1 MALAARQLPL
11 GISRDQLQSQP
22 KCAFSRLQLPR
33 HICTRSISR
42 TGPVQLQPCQ
52 PAFSSSSSGSSSNSS
67 RGSSRARVPL
77 RVQASA
83 GAAGAG
89 PLPEEPHR
97 IKKSQKPGRTL
108 ILGLLAAAA
117 AIAACIAL
125 YVSGHAS
132 SLQAYL
138 VNGPAGRSGLL
149 AAFCLIFLSELGD
162 KTFFIAALL
171 AMKLGRWI
179 SFVGSV
185 AALAV
190 MTLISVGIG
199 AAFSRVPDALK
210 SSLPVGEIAGVAL
223 LVFFGIKAL
232 KAARDAEATGAST
245 SEEELADAEE
255 AVAEF
260 ESSSSGKKKPF
271 ASLLEVAGLIFLAE
285 WGDRSMLATIAL
297 GAAQNPVGVAVGAT
311 AGHALATALAVA
323 GGALAGKY
331 ISEKTVNLVSGI
343 LFLLFAAATVYTML

>member
-1 MALAARQLPL
+1 MALAARPSSVTNSLVQKTL
-11 GISRDQLQSQP
+11 
-22 KCAFSRLQLPR
+22 KCALSRVRLPR
-33 HICTRSISR
+33 HIRTGSISR
-42 TGPVQLQPCQ
+42 TGLVQLQRCQ
-52 PAFSSSSSGSSSNSS
+52 PAFSSSSSSSS
-67 RGSSRARVPL
+67 RQGVPL

-89 PLPEEPHR
+89 SLPDEPHR
-97 IKKSQKPGRTL
+97 IQKSGKLNRGL
-108 ILGLLAAAA
+108 VLGLLAAAA
-117 AIAACIAL
+117 AVAAGVAL

-132 SLQAYL
+132 ALQAYL
-138 VNGPAGRSGLL
+138 VNGPLGRSGLL

-210 SSLPVGEIAGVAL
+210 SSLPVGEMAGVAL
-223 LVFFGIKAL
+223 LVFFGVKAL
-232 KAARDAEATGAST
+232 LAARDAQSSGAST
-245 SEEELADAEE
+245 SEEELAGAEE

-260 ESSSSGKKKPF
+260 ESSSSGSKKPF

-297 GAAQNPVGVAVGAT
+297 GAAQVGSGA
-311 AGHALATALAVA
+311 GS
-323 GGALAGKY
+323 GGAAR
-331 ISEKTVNLVSGI
+331 SSC
-343 LFLLFAAATVYTML
+343 LLS

>member
-1 MALAARQLPL
+1 
-11 GISRDQLQSQP
+11 
-22 KCAFSRLQLPR
+22 
-33 HICTRSISR
+33 
-42 TGPVQLQPCQ
+42 V
-52 PAFSSSSSGSSSNSS
+52 
-67 RGSSRARVPL
+67 
-77 RVQASA
+77 
-83 GAAGAG
+83 
-89 PLPEEPHR
+89 
-97 IKKSQKPGRTL
+97 
-108 ILGLLAAAA
+108 LGLLAAAA

-138 VNGPAGRSGLL
+138 VNGPLGRNGML

-199 AAFSRVPDALK
+199 AAFSKVPDALK

-232 KAARDAEATGAST
+232 KVGAVTVICRHHAQQCNLSACLPACFST
-245 SEEELADAEE
+245 AC
-255 AVAEF
+255 
-260 ESSSSGKKKPF
+260 
-271 ASLLEVAGLIFLAE
+271 
-285 WGDRSMLATIAL
+285 T
-297 GAAQNPVGVAVGAT
+297 AAQ
-311 AGHALATALAVA
+311 HAAQP
-323 GGALAGKY
+323 
-331 ISEKTVNLVSGI
+331 
-343 LFLLFAAATVYTML
+343 AAQPACF